1 MGSDV
6 ETLGERYIHRVL
18 LRDSI
23 PTVLGGGGT
32 EEIGAGLDRSRSLV
46 DLRDHVNTNGR
57 KPFPIDTV

>member
-23 PTVLGGGGT
+23 PTALGGGSA
-32 EEIGAGLDRSRSLV
+32 EKIGAGLDRSRSLV
-46 DLRDHVNTNGR
+46 DLRDH
-57 KPFPIDTV
+57 IDTSGWNPFQ